1 MYNYISVCGSLNVAI
16 IKSLRKQKKK
26 KGKERKEGRRRV
38 GGRKEG
44 KEMKK
49 HFPCSV
55 YHNL

>member
-16 IKSLRKQKKK
+16 IKSLRKQKK

>member
-1 MYNYISVCGSLNVAI
+1 MYNYISVYGSLNVAI
-16 IKSLRKQKKK
+16 IKELRKKK
-26 KGKERKEGRRRV
+26 KKEERKEGRRSG
-38 GGRKEG
+38 GGRKEE